1 MVPGWCKYAWM
12 YANQAK
18 LLDINVYIYCTDND
32 NDDNNNIYI
41 DKKTSISHWTRHLW
55 GQVMIIIS
63 LLLSLLSL
71 SLQGPRVLKSSNVTV
86 DTKVLKT
93 IINEITSITNTN
105 TNTNT
110 YTKIYTSKG
119 IIDNYYDDDNDIT
132 CIGTKFSDYNHH
144 TNNNINV
151 DINTNTNTNTISN
164 IEDNIVSVF
173 ITEASVNINTN
184 GNYVVSFMGEISTRH
199 HPRLL
204 FEAFPHLSICLE
216 VMNDVTDPWCF
227 HLR

>member
-1 MVPGWCKYAWM
+1 
-12 YANQAK
+12 
-18 LLDINVYIYCTDND
+18 
-32 NDDNNNIYI
+32 
-41 DKKTSISHWTRHLW
+41 
-55 GQVMIIIS
+55 
-63 LLLSLLSL
+63 
-71 SLQGPRVLKSSNVTV
+71 VLKSSNVTV

-164 IEDNIVSVF
+164 IEVLGQLIYTYYFFYFLIAGIILLVAMVGAIVLTLNFKQKAKHQFVF
-173 ITEASVNINTN
+173 KQILREKKN
-184 GNYVVSFMGEISTRH
+184 
-199 HPRLL
+199 
-204 FEAFPHLSICLE
+204 SIY
-216 VMNDVTDPWCF
+216 F
-227 HLR
+227 IK